1 MNQALSDLERLERDA
16 FRRFYEDGIF
26 DIYLGLMLLV
36 FFASAALWEAVEVEL
51 VAYSGMLALA
61 LIVTVPLLWFRRRL
75 LRQRLGSFR
84 PGPHRR
90 LRITRTRW
98 VLAASVV
105 VGLGAFV
112 LAAVASSG
120 EGSLELI
127 TVVVPLLWLVNA
139 VVVFGAM
146 AYLLD
151 VPRFAVYG
159 VVGGLLMP
167 LLIWP
172 DALWGV
178 QLPAVLVFGTAGL
191 AVIAVGVVKLRR
203 FLRRYPVPQER

>member
-1 MNQALSDLERLERDA
+1 MDRTVADLEKLERDA

-36 FFASAALWEAVEVEL
+36 FFASATLWETVENEL
-51 VAYSGMLALA
+51 VTYVGMLALG
-61 LIVTVPLLWFRRRL
+61 LVVTVPLLWYRRRL
-75 LRQRLGSFR
+75 LRERLGTFK

-105 VGLGAFV
+105 VGLVAFAIASLV
-112 LAAVASSG
+112 LAGDAPLDLVT
-120 EGSLELI
+120 L
-127 TVVVPLLWLVNA
+127 VVPLLWLVNA

-159 VVGGLLMP
+159 LVGGLLMP
-167 LLIWP
+167 LLVWP

-178 QLPAVLVFGTAGL
+178 ELPAVLIFGSAGI
-191 AVIAVGVVKLRR
+191 AVVAVGVHKLRR
-203 FLRRYPVPQER
+203 FLARYPAPQA

>member
-1 MNQALSDLERLERDA
+1 MDRTVADLERLERDA

-36 FFASAALWEAVEVEL
+36 FFASATLWETVENEL
-51 VAYSGMLALA
+51 VTYVGMLALG
-61 LIVTVPLLWFRRRL
+61 LVVTVPLLWYRRRL
-75 LRQRLGSFR
+75 LRERLGTFK

-105 VGLGAFV
+105 VGLVAFAIASLV
-112 LAAVASSG
+112 LAGDAPLDLVT
-120 EGSLELI
+120 L
-127 TVVVPLLWLVNA
+127 VVPLLWLVNA

-159 VVGGLLMP
+159 LVGGLLMP
-167 LLIWP
+167 LLVWP

-178 QLPAVLVFGTAGL
+178 ELPAVLIFGSAGI
-191 AVIAVGVVKLRR
+191 AVVAVGVHKLRR
-203 FLRRYPVPQER
+203 FLARYPAPQA